1 MKMNDCVEAHHQ
13 GILLTI
19 QPIGF
24 GLTMPGEDKKRRRG
38 TRIEEMWNAAD
49 NLGYQQKYVHGR
61 IKSIGGQGKFICS
74 IKTNKAL

>member
-38 TRIEEMWNAAD
+38 TRIEEM
-49 NLGYQQKYVHGR
+49 
-61 IKSIGGQGKFICS
+61 
-74 IKTNKAL
+74 